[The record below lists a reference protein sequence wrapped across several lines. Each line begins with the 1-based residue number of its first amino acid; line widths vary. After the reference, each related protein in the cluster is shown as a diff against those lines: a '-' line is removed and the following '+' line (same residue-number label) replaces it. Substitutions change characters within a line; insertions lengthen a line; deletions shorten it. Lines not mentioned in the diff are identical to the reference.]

1 MIIVSTSRTRSA
13 GRLAVRRP
21 AQVQYRQ
28 AEGTRM
34 KTSTDRILT
43 THVGSL
49 PRPESIKSLLRA
61 RWSGQA
67 VNEAQLAARVAE
79 AVTEVVRQ
87 QAEVGLDVISDG
99 EMSKVSF
106 LGYAEERLTGFV
118 PMTADN
124 PDVPPSNVGGVWAR
138 RIDTRREWRAF
149 REYYQEYLPRA
160 MPPAAPPSVCQGP
173 IAYKGEA
180 LLQRDLAAFKAALSG
195 VPAAEAF
202 VPAIAP
208 AMVGRG
214 QNQYYGTEEAY
225 VFAIAEALQTEYRA
239 IVDAGFILQIDD
251 PGLGET
257 WDMLMP
263 APPLEDYRRMQARN
277 IEALNHA
284 LAGIPED
291 RVRYHLCWGSWQGPH
306 VHDLGLRDIVDL
318 LLRVKAQAYS
328 VEAATPRHAY
338 EWRVWEDVKLPAGKV
353 LIPGVIAHTTAV
365 VEHPETVAER
375 LTNFARVVGR
385 ERVMAGADCG
395 FAQGAMY
402 QRQHPTV
409 MWAKFA
415 ALVEGARLASERLW
429 RS

>member
-1 MIIVSTSRTRSA
+1 
-13 GRLAVRRP
+13 
-21 AQVQYRQ
+21 
-28 AEGTRM
+28 M
-34 KTSTDRILT
+34 KTSTERILT

-49 PRPESIKSLLRA
+49 PRPESIKALLRA
-61 RWSGQA
+61 RLGGQPLD
-67 VNEAQLAARVAE
+67 ESQLAVRVAE
-79 AVTEVVRQ
+79 AVTAVVRQ

-99 EMSKVSF
+99 EMGKTSF
-106 LGYAEERLTGFV
+106 LAYAEQRLTGFV
-118 PMTADN
+118 PMAAN
-124 PDVPPSNVGGVWAR
+124 APDVPSSNVGSSWAR
-138 RIDTRREWRAF
+138 RLDTRREWQAF
-149 REYYQEYLPRA
+149 REYYAEYLPRA

-173 IAYKGEA
+173 ITYQGQA
-180 LLQRDLAAFKAALSG
+180 LLQRDLATFKTALQG
-195 VPAAEAF
+195 VNVGEAF

-214 QNQYYGTEEAY
+214 QNQYYATEEEY
-225 VFAIAEALQTEYRA
+225 VFAIAEALKTEYKA
-239 IVDAGFILQIDD
+239 IIDAGFILQIDD

-257 WDMLMP
+257 WDMMMP
-263 APPLEDYRRMQARN
+263 APPVEEYRRMQARN

-284 LAGIPED
+284 LAGIPEE

-318 LLRVKAQAYS
+318 VLRVKAQAYS
-328 VEAATPRHAY
+328 IEAATPRHAY
-338 EWRVWEDVKLPAGKV
+338 EWRVWEDVPLPAGNV

-375 LTNFARVVGR
+375 IMNFARLVGR
-385 ERVMAGADCG
+385 ERVIAGADCG

>member
-1 MIIVSTSRTRSA
+1 
-13 GRLAVRRP
+13 
-21 AQVQYRQ
+21 
-28 AEGTRM
+28 M
-34 KTSTDRILT
+34 KTSSARILT

-49 PRPESIKSLLRA
+49 PRPESIKTLLRA
-61 RWSGQA
+61 RLSGQT
-67 VNEAQLAARVAE
+67 VDEAELAARVAE
-79 AVTEVVRQ
+79 AVTETVHQ

-99 EMSKVSF
+99 EMGKVSF
-106 LGYAEERLTGFV
+106 LGYAETRLTGFV
-118 PMTADN
+118 PLPAAAA
-124 PDVPPSNVGGVWAR
+124 DVPPSNLGGTWAR
-138 RIDTRREWRAF
+138 RLETRREWQAF

-160 MPPAAPPSVCQGP
+160 MPPAAPPTVCQGP
-173 IAYKGEA
+173 ITYQGQASLE
-180 LLQRDLAAFKAALSG
+180 QDLTNFKAALAG
-195 VPAAEAF
+195 VPVAEAF

-214 QNQYYGTEEAY
+214 QNQYYPSEEAY
-225 VFAIAEALQTEYRA
+225 VFAIAEALKTEYRA

-263 APPLEDYRRMQARN
+263 APPLEDYRRLQARN

-284 LAGIPED
+284 LAGIPEE

-306 VHDLGLRDIVDL
+306 LHDLGLREIVDL

-328 VEAATPRHAY
+328 IEAATPRHAY
-338 EWRVWEDVKLPAGKV
+338 EWRIWEEVKLPEGKV

-375 LTNFARVVGR
+375 LMNFASLVGR
-385 ERVMAGADCG
+385 ERVIAGADCG

-402 QRQHPTV
+402 QRQHPSV

-415 ALVEGARLASERLW
+415 ALVEGAKLASERLW
-429 RS
+429 RA

>member
-1 MIIVSTSRTRSA
+1 
-13 GRLAVRRP
+13 
-21 AQVQYRQ
+21 
-28 AEGTRM
+28 M
-34 KTSTDRILT
+34 KTSTERILT

-49 PRPESIKSLLRA
+49 PRPESIKALLRA
-61 RWSGQA
+61 RLGGQPLD
-67 VNEAQLAARVAE
+67 ESQLAARVAE
-79 AVTEVVRQ
+79 AVSAVVRQ

-99 EMSKVSF
+99 EMGKTSF
-106 LGYAEERLTGFV
+106 LAYAEERLTGFV
-118 PMTADN
+118 PMTVNAA
-124 PDVPPSNVGGVWAR
+124 DVPSSNVGSSWAR
-138 RIDTRREWRAF
+138 RLDTRREWRAF
-149 REYYQEYLPRA
+149 REYYEEYLPRA
-160 MPPAAPPSVCQGP
+160 MPPAAPPSVCRGP
-173 IAYKGEA
+173 ISYQGQA
-180 LLQRDLAAFKAALSG
+180 LLQRDLSTFKTALQG
-195 VPAAEAF
+195 VNVREAF

-214 QNQYYGTEEAY
+214 QNQYYATEEEY
-225 VFAIAEALQTEYRA
+225 VFAIAEALKTEYRA

-257 WDMLMP
+257 WDMMMP

-284 LAGIPED
+284 LAGIPEE

-306 VHDLGLRDIVDL
+306 VHDLGLCDIVDL
-318 LLRVKAQAYS
+318 VLRVKAQAYS
-328 VEAATPRHAY
+328 IEAATPRHAY
-338 EWRVWEDVKLPAGKV
+338 EWRVWEDVTLPEGKV

-375 LTNFARVVGR
+375 LMNCARVVGC
-385 ERVMAGADCG
+385 ERVIAGADCG

-429 RS
+429 RA